1 MIILTIIEAVVSA
14 TFGALVV
21 ASSGALLTHQ
31 KIFNNEFTMTL
42 SKVVERMFLPA
53 MIFTNFLKTVTLD
66 SLFGLIP
73 TILTTLFCILC
84 GYLIGVVSNKYW
96 IKKENLNSII
106 VLSAANPHTIN
117 IQLQIA
123 YGLTTYFSKITGQSE
138 KETESKLVTIII
150 IQTVIVNA
158 FRWSI
163 GKRIM
168 QQHKV
173 TEQQSEVELLTLKIA
188 QPQQQLQINQNKKQE
203 SSFWNPPLISVIV
216 SLLCLPIQNQLI
228 NDTFIHRALF
238 LPLQT
243 ISRAC
248 PPSVLMILGS
258 NLYLI
263 YFKNTQKKE
272 NLITILLIVANRLIL
287 LPMIGLSTVLFL
299 NWFGIMTDICEL
311 FILFITF
318 CTPSAITILV
328 MAKQYQQQLEDV
340 VSLILFYGY
349 ILCIITLPVWM
360 TIYLAIFQPKK

>member
-14 TFGALVV
+14 TFGALAV

-53 MIFTNFLKTVTLD
+53 MIFTNFLKTVTFD
-66 SLFGLIP
+66 SLLGLIP
-73 TILTTLFCILC
+73 TILTTFFCIFC
-84 GYLIGVVSNKYW
+84 GYLIGVISNKYW

-106 VLSAANPHTIN
+106 VLSSANPHTIN

-123 YGLTTYFSKITGQSE
+123 YGLTTYFSKITNQSE
-138 KETESKLVTIII
+138 KETEAKLVTIII

-168 QQHKV
+168 QQHKIA
-173 TEQQSEVELLTLKIA
+173 EQQNEVELLNLKIT
-188 QPQQQLQINQNKKQE
+188 QPQQQQVTQNKKQE

-216 SLLCLPIQNQLI
+216 SLLCLPIQKQLV

-272 NLITILLIVANRLIL
+272 NLITILQIVANRLIL
-287 LPMIGLSTVLFL
+287 LPIIGLTTVICLDQI
-299 NWFGIMTDICEL
+299 GIMTDLCEL

-360 TIYLAIFQPKK
+360 TIYLAIFQPK